1 MENTYGLLGKKLSHS
16 FSKKYFS
23 EKFKTLSIED
33 SEYLNFEI
41 NEIDLIKKIVSDY
54 PNLKGLNVTI
64 PYKESVINWLDELS
78 EEVKII
84 GAVNTI
90 KVERVNNKPF
100 LKGYNTDAY
109 GFAQSIK
116 PFLDYNHQRVLI
128 LGNGGAAKAVKYVLN
143 NLGIDYIVVSRNPDM
158 TKNELAYSDLNEY
171 AISQYKFIINT
182 TPLGMYPNENDFPN
196 IPYSGISNLHLC
208 VDLIYNPEKTIFL
221 QKSEIQGAKILNG
234 LTMLIMQAEKAWKIW
249 NPNN

>member
-1 MENTYGLLGKKLSHS
+1 MENIYGLLGKKLSHS
-16 FSKKYFS
+16 FSKKYFTD
-23 EKFKTLSIED
+23 KFQELSINN
-33 SEYLNFEI
+33 SQYLNFEI
-41 NEIDLIKKIVSDY
+41 EEINLLKKIIVDY
-54 PNLKGLNVTI
+54 PNIKGLNVTI
-64 PYKESVINWLDELS
+64 PYKESVINLLDELS

-90 KVERVNNKPF
+90 KISWLNNKAF

-116 PFLDYNHQRVLI
+116 PFLDYNHQRALI

-143 NLGIDYIVVSRNPDM
+143 NLGIDYIVISRNPDR

-171 AISQYKFIINT
+171 AINQNKFIINT
-182 TPLGMYPNENDFPN
+182 TPLGMYPNENDYPD
-196 IPYSGISNLHLC
+196 IPYAGISNLHLC

-221 QKSEIQGAKILNG
+221 QKSENQGSKILNG
-234 LTMLIMQAEKAWKIW
+234 LTMLKMQAEKAWEIW
-249 NPNN
+249 NSNL